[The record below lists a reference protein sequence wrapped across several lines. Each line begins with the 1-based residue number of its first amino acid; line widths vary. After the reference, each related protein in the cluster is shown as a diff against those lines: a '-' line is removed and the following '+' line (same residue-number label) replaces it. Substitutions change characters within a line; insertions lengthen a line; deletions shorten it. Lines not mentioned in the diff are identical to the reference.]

1 MPTKPADSKKKK
13 TVKVTKPRNIAAQQK
28 KAIEKRGGTVTYKRD
43 GNLPVGIY

>member
-1 MPTKPADSKKKK
+1 MPIKPVGSKKKK
-13 TVKVTKPRNIAAQQK
+13 PVKVTKPRGIAAQQK